1 MQRRY
6 QGRKFQTGTGVGW
19 DLDIICKMTNHLIRF
34 RSAQEPGWDR
44 NLSSNES
51 LSAPFP
57 NASKSAG
64 SRSPFNAVP
73 WTSCKIFATLK
84 NYQQKDRGRILLI
97 SGHLIPRLS
106 STTAN
111 WASTTLEAS
120 TLPIQPTS
128 SSRTSSTITNGKLR
142 ILRLRTASMV
152 GIFLIFTN
160 YLMLHEFLNGPSNF
174 FSVSQTC
181 SNEGMEFTLRTPDG
195 FRGRI
200 YTYKHYDRP
209 HCYIRGK

>member
-1 MQRRY
+1 MY
-6 QGRKFQTGTGVGW
+6 
-19 DLDIICKMTNHLIRF
+19 KMTNHLIRF
-34 RSAQEPGWDR
+34 RSAQEPGWDH

-84 NYQQKDRGRILLI
+84 NYQQTDRGRILSI

-128 SSRTSSTITNGKLR
+128 SSRTSSTITNGKLQ
-142 ILRLRTASMV
+142 IPPLQTASMV
-152 GIFLIFTN
+152 GIFLILQILWGCMSSPTDWVTVFQ
-160 YLMLHEFLNGPSNF
+160 SRKRA
-174 FSVSQTC
+174 QTRAWN
-181 SNEGMEFTLRTPDG
+181 SL
-195 FRGRI
+195 
-200 YTYKHYDRP
+200 
-209 HCYIRGK
+209 